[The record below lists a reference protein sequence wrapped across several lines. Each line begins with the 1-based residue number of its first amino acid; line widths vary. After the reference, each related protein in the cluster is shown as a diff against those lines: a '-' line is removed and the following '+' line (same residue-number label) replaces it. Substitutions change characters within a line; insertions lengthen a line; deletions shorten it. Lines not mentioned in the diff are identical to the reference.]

1 MGEWMSA
8 PPADLTRGSSTDSPS
23 PGSSCASCAA
33 LSSRDRA
40 FLADLIPDAAT
51 RGEKLIRV
59 MAAVGHPICITSGR
73 RTAAQ
78 QAELF
83 AQGRTKPGA
92 IVTNADGIKTP
103 SNHQSGR
110 AFDVAFLQDGKPS
123 WAESHPWLLLGTVGE
138 ALGLSWGGRW
148 TAPNR
153 PDRPHFQWK
162 PPAPATMRSLL
173 GMPTTPTQERET
185 C

>member
-1 MGEWMSA
+1 M
-8 PPADLTRGSSTDSPS
+8 T
-23 PGSSCASCAA
+23 
-33 LSSRDRA
+33 
-40 FLADLIPDAAT
+40 
-51 RGEKLIRV
+51 
-59 MAAVGHPICITSGR
+59 MAVIGHPIMITSGR
-73 RTAAQ
+73 RTAAE
-78 QAELF
+78 QADLF
-83 AQGRTKPGA
+83 AQGRTKPGP

-123 WAESHPWLLLGTVGE
+123 WDDALPWLLLGTVGE
-138 ALGLSWGGRW
+138 SLGLSWGGRW

-173 GMPTTPTQERET
+173 GMPTTPPQEFET